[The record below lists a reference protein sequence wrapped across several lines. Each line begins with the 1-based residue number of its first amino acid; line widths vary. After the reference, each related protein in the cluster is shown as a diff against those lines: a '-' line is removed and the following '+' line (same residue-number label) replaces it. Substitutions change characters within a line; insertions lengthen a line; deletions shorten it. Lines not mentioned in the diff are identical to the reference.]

1 MPRPAPVEA
10 AAGQPDKPQALASFV
25 LAAVVYGGVA
35 GLLLAGPEDATSL
48 PLWLLLLGPG
58 ASMLG
63 IVLGL
68 QGVGR
73 AAAGARGMGYA
84 VTALVLL
91 VGPWMLMIVA
101 LAVLTALAILGPGPF
116 G

>member
-1 MPRPAPVEA
+1 
-10 AAGQPDKPQALASFV
+10 
-25 LAAVVYGGVA
+25 
-35 GLLLAGPEDATSL
+35 
-48 PLWLLLLGPG
+48 
-58 ASMLG
+58 
-63 IVLGL
+63 
-68 QGVGR
+68 
-73 AAAGARGMGYA
+73 MGYA